1 MSNVILTEFA
11 RVINSDRYQYTE
23 SSVFL
28 RENMQEKIAVFD
40 VFFRKTEDGGF
51 AVVSGIVEVID
62 LIRILNETSEEEKRH
77 YFDKIITDKNLLEFL
92 VKLKFTGDIS
102 AMREGEIAYPNEPI
116 IRITAPLIE
125 AKILETPILNIINH
139 QMAVATKASR
149 VSRAAHPIGVS
160 SFGSRRA
167 HGFDSAV
174 YGNKAAYIGGC
185 ESHSNLVTE
194 YLFNIASIGTMAHS
208 YVQSFGN
215 GSQAEFQSFQAFVK
229 HRKPLG
235 QPLILLI
242 DTFDT
247 LKIGIKNAIK
257 AFKEE
262 GVDNSYIG
270 NYGIRIDSGDLA
282 TLSITCRKELDRA
295 GLTGAKIVLT
305 SSLDENL
312 IRSIKQQGAKVDL
325 FGVGDSIAVS
335 KSNPCFGGVYK
346 LSQIDDSPVIKL
358 SGDIFKVTNPGNKS
372 AYRIYQESKAVADII
387 SLSEN
392 DTDLDKLKAGSEIIL
407 KTTHSNIAHKIHL
420 EKGSYEIKPLLIDF
434 IHGGEITNID
444 SLADIKSSQHYY
456 FNSLNSLEEPFKR
469 LEFPHT
475 YPILISSSL
484 QMLKKRLIVEI
495 EKDI

>member
-1 MSNVILTEFA
+1 MNSQLLTEFA

-28 RENMQEKIAVFD
+28 GEKMENKNAVFD

-51 AVVSGIVEVID
+51 AVVSGILEIVD
-62 LIRILNETSEEEKRH
+62 LIRILNETSEDEKRH
-77 YFDKIITDKNLLEFL
+77 YFDKIISDKNLLEFL
-92 VKLKFTGDIS
+92 VKLKFTGNLS

-139 QMAVATKASR
+139 QMAIATKASR
-149 VSRAAHPIGVS
+149 VTRAAHPIGVS

-194 YLFNIASIGTMAHS
+194 YLFDITSIGTMAHS

-215 GSQAEFQSFQAFVK
+215 GKLAEFHAFKVFLK

-235 QPLILLI
+235 QHLILLI

-247 LKIGIKNAIK
+247 LKIGIKNAIN
-257 AFKEE
+257 AFQDE
-262 GVDNSYIG
+262 GIDNNYRG
-270 NYGIRIDSGDLA
+270 NYGVRIDSGDLA
-282 TLSITCRKELDRA
+282 TLSITCRNELDRA
-295 GLTGAKIVLT
+295 GLTKAKIILT

-346 LSQIDDSPVIKL
+346 LSQIDNSPVIKL
-358 SGDIFKVTNPGNKS
+358 SGDIFKVTNPGAKCI
-372 AYRIYQESKAVADII
+372 YRIYQNEKAVADII
-387 SLSEN
+387 ALQESDKELVNLKNSE
-392 DTDLDKLKAGSEIIL
+392 KIAL
-407 KTTHSNIAHKIHL
+407 KTAHSNITHKINL
-420 EKGSYEIKPLLIDF
+420 EKNSYSLKPLLIDF
-434 IHGGEITNID
+434 VHNGNIRNL
-444 SLADIKSSQHYY
+444 SLLSDIKKSQSYY
-456 FNSLNSLEEPFKR
+456 FEVLDTLEESYKR
-469 LEFPHT
+469 LEFPQT
-475 YPILISSSL
+475 YPILISNSL
-484 QMLKKRLIVEI
+484 QILKKKLIVEI
-495 EKDI
+495 EKGM